1 MIYDRGSQ
9 LFLAQNLKI
18 CFRRDFPRFVDIR
31 AAGVVKVDGRGADV
45 FAVVALGDCRVEFE
59 AAVVVGEIEHAAGR
73 EAPHA
78 ALYEGDVVALYVE
91 YALFF
96 FGVGEGRRVA
106 EDEVVR
112 AVAFG
117 KPMPSRLP

>member
-1 MIYDRGSQ
+1 M
-9 LFLAQNLKI
+9 
-18 CFRRDFPRFVDIR
+18 
-31 AAGVVKVDGRGADV
+31 
-45 FAVVALGDCRVEFE
+45 VALGDCRVEFE
-59 AAVVVGEIEHAAGR
+59 TAVVVGEIERAAGR
-73 EAPHA
+73 KAPHA

-106 EDEVVR
+106 EDEVVL

-117 KPMPSRLP
+117 KPRHDVRFDEAVAAVQFVGVVVAVRPVEVGL